1 MDAGTCRYL
10 TVIRTNSLSES
21 GGEYHVLVR
30 WSEMEALVRDL
41 RACFP
46 SMPGNEWPAE
56 PPCLAPP
63 LAPNFPGARIR
74 APSLVHVARAL
85 PRPVAPLWT

>member
-46 SMPGNEWPAE
+46 SMPGNE
-56 PPCLAPP
+56 
-63 LAPNFPGARIR
+63 
-74 APSLVHVARAL
+74 
-85 PRPVAPLWT
+85 